1 MKGRI
6 AEVFDSLQGEG
17 LYLGEKQ
24 IFVRFFGCNLSCR
37 FCDTKP
43 DSYFEYEPEE
53 LFREI
58 QLYQDD
64 YHSVS
69 FTGGEPLLQPEF
81 LREILMLSRSAGY
94 KNYLE
99 TNGMLYSELNSVIDY
114 VDIVAMDLKLPSS
127 SGMGNLWGFHR
138 RFLET
143 ALQKEVFIKAIIT
156 ASTTEEDLHEAVRLI
171 SEVKNDL
178 ILVLQPNS
186 FDDYESLV
194 SKFNFFK
201 DICNRSNINSRI
213 IPQVHKLI
221 GIK

>member
-1 MKGRI
+1 MRGRI
-6 AEVFDSLQGEG
+6 TEVFDSLQGEG

-37 FCDTKP
+37 FCDTKL

-69 FTGGEPLLQPEF
+69 FTGGEPLLQPDF
-81 LREILMLSRSAGY
+81 LKEILMLSRGAGY

-99 TNGMLYSELNSVIDY
+99 TNGVLYAELRKIIDY

-143 ALQKEVFIKAIIT
+143 ALQKEVFIKAIIS
-156 ASTTEEDLHEAVRLI
+156 ASTTEEDLHEAARLI

-194 SKFNFFK
+194 SKFKIFK
-201 DICNRSNINSRI
+201 DICDRSNIRSRI
-213 IPQVHKLI
+213 IPQVHKLM